1 MIRALIIDDEADA
14 RFVLA
19 QQIERH
25 LGRELKVVGEADDVG
40 AGLKAIADHKPDLVF
55 LDIKMPQGTGF
66 DLLKQI
72 PNVDF
77 EVIFTTAYDQFALDA
92 FRFSAIGYLLKPIKQ
107 EELQEVVR
115 THLDRMQGRLGK
127 EDKRLKVLVE
137 NYGDDRKI
145 KKLVVS
151 NVNGFQIIDLENII
165 RLEGDRNYSRF
176 ILEGDVKILTSKRLG
191 EYEDLLAAHGFFRVH
206 QSTIVNLRH
215 VKAYE
220 KGDGGK
226 VDMSDGHKVQLSRH
240 RKQDFIALFV

>member
-1 MIRALIIDDEADA
+1 MIKAVIIDDEADA
-14 RFVLA
+14 RFVLKE
-19 QQIERH
+19 QIERH
-25 LGRELKVVGEADDVG
+25 LSKELKIVGEADDVG
-40 AGLKAIADHKPDLVF
+40 TGLKVISDHKPDLVF
-55 LDIKMPQGTGF
+55 LDIKMPEGTGF
-66 DLLKQI
+66 DLLKQLSK
-72 PNVDF
+72 VDF

-92 FRFSAIGYLLKPIKQ
+92 FRFSAIGYLLKPIKH
-107 EELQEVVR
+107 EELVNTVR
-115 THLDRMQGRLGK
+115 THIERLRNQGTV

-151 NVNGFQIIDLENII
+151 NINGFQIIDLENII

-176 ILEGDVKILTSKRLG
+176 ILEDDIKILTSKRLG
-191 EYEDLLAAHGFFRVH
+191 EYEDLLSTHGFFRVH

-226 VDMSDGHKVQLSRH
+226 IQMSDGEKVQLSRH